1 MGLSEFLALMLGW
14 LLGLLAPAI
23 QQHISVKRKLP
34 AVEQQVAVEM
44 RELSRQLVIISFLC
58 ASRSLNLSK
67 DMVVWCRDEFER
79 LGDNGDNY
87 FQELAAQIGE
97 TAELSSA
104 QIDQRNTR
112 EAQKNFVGLSLKKY
126 ELPYTAANAQFI
138 LNFDSDTQTVIW
150 EISNRINT
158 LNQEID
164 LVRQYQMMTFDE
176 SISAQNHRIII
187 DQIKEKYRFIST
199 YSRQLVERASLITSA
214 GKGRS

>member
-1 MGLSEFLALMLGW
+1 MGLSELLALMLGW

-34 AVEQQVAVEM
+34 AVEQQVAIEM

-67 DMVVWCRDEFER
+67 DIVVWCRDEFER

-87 FQELAAQIGE
+87 FQELATQIDE
-97 TAELSSA
+97 TAKLSSA
-104 QIDQRNTR
+104 QIDQRNTS
-112 EAQKNFVGLSLKKY
+112 EAQKGFVGLSLKKY
-126 ELPYTAANAQFI
+126 ELPYTAAHAQFI

-176 SISAQNHRIII
+176 SISAQNHRVII